1 MTMNIWRLRLLAFVF
16 PLLLVGLFLFEGN
29 RIGSYA
35 LSPEQLVQTNIRLQA
50 AHDVKSKQLRAQ
62 LIEQEK
68 YNATPRRPSNN
79 PALDKRMAESL
90 EVKLAS
96 LREQVANQEKPAA
109 VRKEWVSKSLIASL
123 GYTGAAIALLTC
135 LVGGLILL
143 RAGQWK
149 TAALQSRDALLSA
162 FEASQKL
169 MPKLL
174 TWLLVLTA
182 ASAAVFAALEVSGLF
197 LPVPEYL
204 TRRENSKLFLYYM
217 LFVGLTV
224 IVALMLTW
232 FSIRVMRQLS
242 RAFQH
247 ASDPSEVMGRLV
259 SRAEAPALWQ
269 AVDEVA
275 AKLSAPVPK
284 NIIIGMDDG
293 FYVTEHEI
301 KLEPSKA
308 QIQGQTLYLSAPRMT
323 LLSPEEILFIIGH
336 ELGHFA
342 GDDTTYS
349 KRFSPL
355 YGKALRT
362 NNILEEQ
369 KASVARHL
377 NEFVLETFDLA
388 ILHWSR
394 VREFAADQSGKT
406 ISGGLASASAL
417 LRLVTTDPVLYNH
430 YVDLRKSDNGSN
442 ALVLLHKGTQSTALA
457 DTHAELKKDIPHPTD
472 THPPTQERAK
482 ILAADSLKAAFA
494 AASRPIDDKGVRWLR
509 EMIINFDTTY
519 QTIAEEY
526 AKTVKGHVEAY
537 KAELRD
543 MIADV
548 NVVGNSV
555 VYERTS
561 WIWYLLPAL
570 PAIVTLLVLYRWIF
584 PSGPPLSNS
593 SEFLRVASALGVTLV
608 LAGVVWLRHRLRSG
622 KPFVTLTPAGIESP
636 SFQRSLTWTEI
647 KDYAVVETD
656 GQFLTSF
663 TITIKLSPDT
673 VFGLRDRNGF
683 RFKYKTNKNNF
694 DYLLLL
700 TYKSPLKGMKDEAFL
715 TLFNNYY
722 NGALAKSEL
731 ESLEKE

>member
-1 MTMNIWRLRLLAFVF
+1 MNIWRLRLLAFVF

-35 LSPEQLVQTNIRLQA
+35 LSPEQMVQANIRLEA
-50 AHDVKSKQLRAQ
+50 AHVAKSKQLSAQ
-62 LIEQEK
+62 LAEQEK

-79 PALDKRMAESL
+79 PALDKRITESIEL
-90 EVKLAS
+90 KLAA
-96 LREQVANQEKPAA
+96 LREQVANQEKPTAA
-109 VRKEWVSKSLIASL
+109 RKVWVSKALIASL
-123 GYTGAAIALLTC
+123 AYVGAAIALLTC

-149 TAALQSRDALLSA
+149 TAALKSRDALLSA
-162 FEASQKL
+162 FESSQKL

-182 ASAAVFAALEVSGLF
+182 ASAAVFAALEIAALF

-204 TRRENSKLFLYYM
+204 TRRENSKLLLYYM

-232 FSIRVMRQLS
+232 FSIRVMRQLG
-242 RAFQH
+242 RAFLH
-247 ASDPSEVMGRLV
+247 ASDPMEVAGRLV
-259 SRAEAPALWQ
+259 SRAEAPALWR

-275 AKLSAPVPK
+275 AKLSAPVPQ

-301 KLEPSKA
+301 KLEPSNT
-308 QIQGQTLYLSAPRMT
+308 QVQGQSLYLSALRMT
-323 LLSPEEILFIIGH
+323 VLSPEEILFIIGH

-342 GDDTTYS
+342 GDDTAYS

-362 NNILEEQ
+362 NNILEGQ
-369 KASVARHL
+369 KASLARHL

-406 ISGGLASASAL
+406 ISGDLASASAL
-417 LRLVTTDPVLYNH
+417 LRLVTTDPVLEGH
-430 YVDLRKSDNGSN
+430 YIDLRKKELGGN
-442 ALVLLHKGTQSTALA
+442 AMAMLLQRTQSTELT
-457 DTHAELKKDIPHPTD
+457 DPHAELKKDIPHPTD

-482 ILAADSLKAAFA
+482 ILAADSLTAAFA
-494 AASRPIDDKGVRWLR
+494 TASRPIDDTGLRWLR
-509 EMIINFDTTY
+509 EMISNFDTTY
-519 QTIAEEY
+519 QTIADEY

-548 NVVGNSV
+548 NVVGKSV

-561 WIWYLLPAL
+561 WIWCLLPAL
-570 PAIVTLLVLYRWIF
+570 PGMVTLLVLYRWIF
-584 PSGPPLSNS
+584 PGGTPLSNS

-608 LAGVVWLRHRLRSG
+608 LGGVVWLRHRLRSG

-647 KDYAVVETD
+647 KDYSVVETD
-656 GQFLTSF
+656 GQFLTSY
-663 TITIKLSPDT
+663 TITVKLSPDT
-673 VFGLRDRNGF
+673 VFGLQDRNGF

-722 NGALAKSEL
+722 NAALAKSEL
-731 ESLEKE
+731 EDLEKE